1 MSTYRIKKR
10 RRSHVG
16 PILLIAAGLL
26 LILLMIWQL
35 SIKAAAM
42 PSALAPAV
50 STEVIRVELEEARTA
65 VERGEAVF
73 IDVRDEELFRQRA
86 YHGCAQHSS
95 RCTPD
100 QPFSIRSRSMVH
112 PLLHLTC

>member
-50 STEVIRVELEEARTA
+50 PTEIIRVELEEARTA

-73 IDVRDEELFRQRA
+73 IDVRDTALFDNEHITGALNIPLEILPTNLPGLDPDRW
-86 YHGCAQHSS
+86 YIPY
-95 RCTPD
+95 CT
-100 QPFSIRSRSMVH
+100 
-112 PLLHLTC
+112 

>member
-10 RRSHVG
+10 RRSHIG

-50 STEVIRVELEEARTA
+50 STEIIRVELEEARTA

-73 IDVRDEELFRQRA
+73 MDVRDEELFNNEHITGALNIPLAALPTNLSQLD
-86 YHGCAQHSS
+86 
-95 RCTPD
+95 PD
-100 QPFSIRSRSMVH
+100 QWYIPYC
-112 PLLHLTC
+112 T

>member
-10 RRSHVG
+10 RRSHIG

-42 PSALAPAV
+42 PSAFAPAV
-50 STEVIRVELEEARTA
+50 STEITRVELEEARAT

-73 IDVRDEELFRQRA
+73 IDVRDAELFA
-86 YHGCAQHSS
+86 NEHITGALNIPLDTLPTKLSALDPDLWYIPY
-95 RCTPD
+95 CT
-100 QPFSIRSRSMVH
+100 
-112 PLLHLTC
+112 

>member
-50 STEVIRVELEEARTA
+50 STEVIRVELEEARWQWNA
-65 VERGEAVF
+65 VK
-73 IDVRDEELFRQRA
+73 LFLSMYVMQN
-86 YHGCAQHSS
+86 
-95 RCTPD
+95 
-100 QPFSIRSRSMVH
+100 FSPTSISMVH
-112 PLLHLTC
+112 STSPSLHSETTFLN